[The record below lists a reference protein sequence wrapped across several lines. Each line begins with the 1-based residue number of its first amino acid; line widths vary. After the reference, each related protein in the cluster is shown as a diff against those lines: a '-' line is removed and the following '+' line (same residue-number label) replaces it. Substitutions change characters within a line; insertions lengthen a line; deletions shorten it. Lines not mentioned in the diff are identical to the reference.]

1 MPDLVKQLARSTGNE
16 VIHAS
21 SAPGGFTFSQH
32 GTEPATL
39 SLIAQGNWHYVVL
52 QEQSQRPSFPD
63 AQVEADVYPYAK
75 KLDSIVRKQNA
86 CAKTLF
92 YMTWGRKNGDAG
104 NCGFFPPLCT
114 YAGMDSL
121 LQLRYTNMA
130 DSVNGLISPVAKV
143 WRYLRTN
150 NPSIDLY
157 DADESHPSLAGSYAA
172 ACAFYAVM
180 FKKDPV
186 LCTYNGGLSATDAA
200 TIKAAAKKV
209 AFDSLSRWYAYNPV
223 TVTTS
228 FGHNISG
235 NQVSFTN
242 TSTGATSYK
251 WYFGDGDS
259 STAQNPTHTYAAN
272 GSYNVKLVAYKCTD
286 SDTETKTVNLTTAA
300 ISAPAAFDV
309 KIYPNPVSDFLH
321 IQADNSIEQINVRN
335 IVGEILHPNVVIT
348 NTAAKVDVSDM
359 ASGNYMLEIISDKG
373 SRFIRIVRVN

>member
-16 VIHAS
+16 LIHAS

-32 GTEPATL
+32 CTEPATL
-39 SLIAQGNWHYVVL
+39 SLIAQGNWDYVSL

-63 AQVEADVYPYAK
+63 AQVQADVYPYAK
-75 KLDSIVRKQNA
+75 KLDSIIRKQNG
-86 CAKTLF
+86 CAKTVF

-121 LQLRYTNMA
+121 LQLRYANMA

-150 NPSIDLY
+150 NPSIGLY
-157 DADESHPSLAGSYAA
+157 DTDESHPSLAGSFAA

-180 FKKDPV
+180 FKKDPA

-200 TIKAAAKKV
+200 NIKAAAKKV
-209 AFDSLSRWYAYNPV
+209 AFDSLSSWYRYNAA
-223 TVTTS
+223 TVSAS

-235 NQVSFTN
+235 NMVNFTN
-242 TSTGATSYK
+242 TSSGATSYK

-259 STAQNPTHTYAAN
+259 SLAQNPTHTYATN
-272 GSYNVKLVAYKCTD
+272 GIYSVKLIAYKCTD
-286 SDTETKTVNLTTAA
+286 SDTETKSINLTTAG
-300 ISAPAAFDV
+300 ITSFPTSKLTV
-309 KIYPNPVSDFLH
+309 YPNPVSDVLH
-321 IQADNSIEQINVRN
+321 I
-335 IVGEILHPNVVIT
+335 
-348 NTAAKVDVSDM
+348 KSDM
-359 ASGNYMLEIISDKG
+359 TIETISVKNMFGTLLQLNPEINGTVATVNVSTLSPG
-373 SRFIRIVRVN
+373 SYFIETSSATAHIITRFICIR